1 MGGAGRRPA
10 RQQRQVGDLPHFGA
24 AASRVRSVSTARW
37 ICRASMPPVSRGI
50 LLRSVHLPSGQRAVA
65 VKTVEARI
73 SERLDREI
81 DALVEQGWFDSRDK
95 VVQEAI
101 RRFMEAHRPELMER
115 FIREDVEWGLR
126 GRS

>member
-1 MGGAGRRPA
+1 M
-10 RQQRQVGDLPHFGA
+10 
-24 AASRVRSVSTARW
+24 
-37 ICRASMPPVSRGI
+37 
-50 LLRSVHLPSGQRAVA
+50 
-65 VKTVEARI
+65 KTFEAKI

-101 RRFMEAHRPELMER
+101 RRFLEAHRPELMER
-115 FIREDVEWGLR
+115 INREDVEWGLR

>member
-1 MGGAGRRPA
+1 
-10 RQQRQVGDLPHFGA
+10 
-24 AASRVRSVSTARW
+24 
-37 ICRASMPPVSRGI
+37 
-50 LLRSVHLPSGQRAVA
+50 

-73 SERLDREI
+73 SERLDRQI
-81 DALVEQGWFDSRDK
+81 DELVEQGWFDSRDK

-101 RRFMEAHRPELMER
+101 RRFMQAHRPELMER

>member
-1 MGGAGRRPA
+1 M
-10 RQQRQVGDLPHFGA
+10 
-24 AASRVRSVSTARW
+24 
-37 ICRASMPPVSRGI
+37 
-50 LLRSVHLPSGQRAVA
+50 
-65 VKTVEARI
+65 KTVEAKI
-73 SERLDREI
+73 SERLDRQI